1 MGLDLYSK
9 VEPYL
14 DFEDEVYLLHKQF
27 MEFVMLNELDNII
40 DIGCGQGY
48 FLENLKINGK
58 TAFGTDLSVEQI
70 KVCKAKGL
78 DAKAIPLNEVKEKY
92 DCATAIFDVL
102 NYMDK
107 NYLETF
113 IKETNLVLNQGGYFV
128 FDVNSHFGFDNIAQ
142 GCITID
148 LKDKFIAI
156 DALFEDNKLQTDI
169 TLFNKQ
175 KSNLYSKHS
184 DSIIQEY
191 HSKEYLSEL
200 LEKNGFKIQEIRE
213 FNLHS
218 DEDADK
224 YIFICK
230 KTN

>member
-27 MEFVMLNELDNII
+27 MEFVMVNELDNII

-48 FLENLKINGK
+48 FLDNLKINGK

-78 DAKAIPLNEVKEKY
+78 NAKAIPLDEVEEKF

-107 NYLETF
+107 EYLDTF
-113 IKETNLVLNQGGYFV
+113 IKQTNLVLNQGGYFV
-128 FDVNSHFGFDNIAQ
+128 FDVNSYFGFDEIAQ

-156 DALFEDNKLQTDI
+156 DALFEDEKLQTDI

-175 KSNLYSKHS
+175 KSNLYSRES

-191 HSKEYLSEL
+191 HSKEYLSKL
-200 LEKNGFKIQEIRE
+200 LENNGFKIQEIRE

-218 DEDADK
+218 DDEADK
-224 YIFICK
+224 LIFICK
-230 KTN
+230 KID

>member
-27 MEFVMLNELDNII
+27 MEFVMVNELDNII

-48 FLENLKINGK
+48 FLENLRINKK

-78 DAKAIPLNEVKEKY
+78 DAKAIPLNEVEDKY
-92 DCATAIFDVL
+92 NCATAIFDVL
-102 NYMDK
+102 NYMNKD
-107 NYLETF
+107 YLESF
-113 IKETNLVLNQGGYFV
+113 IKDVNLVLNQGGYFV
-128 FDVNSHFGFDNIAQ
+128 FDVNSYFGFDEVAQ

-156 DALFEDNKLQTDI
+156 DAVFEEDKLQTDI

-175 KSNLYSKHS
+175 KSNLYSRES

-191 HSKEYLSEL
+191 HSKEFLSNL
-200 LEKNGFKIQEIRE
+200 LEANGFTIQEVRE

-218 DEDADK
+218 DDEADK
-224 YIFICK
+224 LIFICK
-230 KTN
+230 KD

>member
-1 MGLDLYSK
+1 MGLELYSK

-27 MEFVMLNELDNII
+27 MEFVMVNELDNII

-48 FLENLKINGK
+48 FLDNLRINGK
-58 TAFGTDLSVEQI
+58 KAFGTDLSVEQI

-78 DAKAIPLNEVKEKY
+78 DAKAIALNEVKDKY

-107 NYLETF
+107 EYLKTF
-113 IKETNLVLNQGGYFV
+113 IQEANLVLNHGGYFV

-156 DALFEDNKLQTDI
+156 DANFDDNKLQTDI
-169 TLFNKQ
+169 TLFSKQ
-175 KSNLYSKHS
+175 KNKLFSKES

-191 HSKEYLSEL
+191 HSKEFLSNL
-200 LEKNGFKIQEIRE
+200 LESNGFKIQEIRE

-224 YIFICK
+224 FIFICK
-230 KTN
+230 KID

>member
-9 VEPYL
+9 VEPFL

-27 MEFVMLNELDNII
+27 MEFVMVNELDNII

-113 IKETNLVLNQGGYFV
+113 IKESNLVLNQGGYFV

-175 KSNLYSKHS
+175 KSNLYSRES

-191 HSKEYLSEL
+191 HSKEYLSKL
-200 LEKNGFKIQEIRE
+200 LENNGFKIQEIRE

-218 DEDADK
+218 EDDADK

-230 KTN
+230 KIN

>member
-1 MGLDLYSK
+1 MGLELYSK
-9 VEPYL
+9 IEPFL
-14 DFEDEVYLLHKQF
+14 DFEDEVYTLHKQF

-48 FLENLKINGK
+48 FLDNLKINKK
-58 TAFGTDLSVEQI
+58 TAFGIDLSVEQI
-70 KVCKAKGL
+70 KVCEAKNL
-78 DAKAIPLNEVKEKY
+78 NAKAIALSDVKEKY

-102 NYMDK
+102 NYIPSEH
-107 NYLETF
+107 LEGF
-113 IKETNLVLNQGGYFV
+113 IQETNLVLNQGGYFV
-128 FDVNSHFGFDNIAQ
+128 FDVNSHFGFEYIAQ

-148 LKDKFIAI
+148 LDDRFIGI
-156 DALFEDNKLQTDI
+156 DAVFENEKLQTDL
-169 TLFNKQ
+169 TLFEKNKD
-175 KSNLYSKHS
+175 NLYTKQS

-191 HSKEYLSEL
+191 HSKEFLTKL
-200 LEKNGFKIQEIRE
+200 LKKCNFEIQEIRE

-224 YIFICK
+224 LIFICK

>member
-1 MGLDLYSK
+1 MGLELYSK
-9 VEPYL
+9 VEPFL
-14 DFEDEVYLLHKQF
+14 DFEDEVYTLHKEF
-27 MEFVMLNELDNII
+27 MTFVMMNELDNII

-48 FLENLKINGK
+48 FLDNLKINKK
-58 TAFGTDLSVEQI
+58 TAFGIDLSLEQI
-70 KVCKAKGL
+70 KVCESKNL
-78 DAKAIPLNEVKEKY
+78 NAKAIALSQVKEKY

-102 NYMDK
+102 NYIPSEG
-107 NYLETF
+107 LEQF

-148 LKDKFIAI
+148 NEDRFIGI
-156 DALFEDNKLQTDI
+156 DAIFEDEKLQTDI
-169 TLFNKQ
+169 TLFEKNKDG
-175 KSNLYSKHS
+175 LYTKQS

-191 HSKEYLSEL
+191 HSKEFLCKL
-200 LEKNGFKIQEIRE
+200 LKKCNFEIVEIKE

-218 DEDADK
+218 DEEADK
-224 YIFICK
+224 LIFICK

>member
-9 VEPYL
+9 VEPFL

-27 MEFVMLNELDNII
+27 MEFVMVNELDNII

-175 KSNLYSKHS
+175 KSNLYSRES

-191 HSKEYLSEL
+191 HSKEYLSKL
-200 LEKNGFKIQEIRE
+200 LENNGFKIQEIRE

-218 DEDADK
+218 EDDADK

-230 KTN
+230 KIN

>member
-1 MGLDLYSK
+1 MGLELYSK

-27 MEFVMLNELDNII
+27 MEFVMVNELDNII

-48 FLENLKINGK
+48 FLDNLRINGK
-58 TAFGTDLSVEQI
+58 KAFGTDLSVEQI

-78 DAKAIPLNEVKEKY
+78 DAKAIALNEVKDKY

-107 NYLETF
+107 EYLKTF
-113 IKETNLVLNQGGYFV
+113 IQEANLVLNQGGYFI

-156 DALFEDNKLQTDI
+156 DANFDDNKLQTDI
-169 TLFNKQ
+169 TLFSKQ
-175 KSNLYSKHS
+175 KNKLFSKES
-184 DSIIQEY
+184 DLIIQEY
-191 HSKEYLSEL
+191 HSKEFLKEL
-200 LEKNGFKIQEIRE
+200 LESNGFKIQEIRE

-224 YIFICK
+224 FIFICK
-230 KTN
+230 KVD

>member
-1 MGLDLYSK
+1 MGLELYSK

-27 MEFVMLNELDNII
+27 MEFVMVNELDNII

-48 FLENLKINGK
+48 FLDNLRINGK
-58 TAFGTDLSVEQI
+58 KAFGTDLSVEQI

-78 DAKAIPLNEVKEKY
+78 DAKAIALNEVKDKY

-107 NYLETF
+107 EYLKTF
-113 IKETNLVLNQGGYFV
+113 VKEANLVLNQGGYFI

-156 DALFEDNKLQTDI
+156 DANFDDNKLQTDI
-169 TLFNKQ
+169 TLFSKQ
-175 KSNLYSKHS
+175 KNKLFSKET

-191 HSKEYLSEL
+191 HSKEFLSEL
-200 LEKNGFKIQEIRE
+200 LESNGFKIQEIRE

-224 YIFICK
+224 FIFICK
-230 KTN
+230 KID

>member
-9 VEPYL
+9 IEPHL

-27 MEFVMLNELDNII
+27 MEFVMVNELDNII

-48 FLENLKINGK
+48 FLDNLRINGK

-78 DAKAIPLNEVKEKY
+78 DAKAIALNEVEGKY

-107 NYLETF
+107 NYLESF
-113 IKETNLVLNQGGYFV
+113 IKDVNLVLNQGAYFV
-128 FDVNSHFGFDNIAQ
+128 FDVNSYFGFDEIAQ

-156 DALFEDNKLQTDI
+156 DAVFEDEKLQTDL
-169 TLFNKQ
+169 TLFKKE
-175 KSNLYSKHS
+175 KSNLYSRES

-191 HSKEYLSEL
+191 HSKEFLSNL
-200 LEKNGFKIQEIRE
+200 LETNGFTITEVRE

-218 DEDADK
+218 DDEADK
-224 YIFICK
+224 LIFICK
-230 KTN
+230 KD

>member
-9 VEPYL
+9 VEPFL

-27 MEFVMLNELDNII
+27 MEFVMVNELDNII

-78 DAKAIPLNEVKEKY
+78 DVKAIPLNEVKEKY

-175 KSNLYSKHS
+175 KSNLYSRES

-191 HSKEYLSEL
+191 HSKEYLSKL
-200 LEKNGFKIQEIRE
+200 LENNGFKIQEIRE

-218 DEDADK
+218 EDDADK

-230 KTN
+230 KIN

>member
-1 MGLDLYSK
+1 MGLELYSK

-27 MEFVMLNELDNII
+27 MEFVMVNELDNII

-48 FLENLKINGK
+48 FLDNLRINGK
-58 TAFGTDLSVEQI
+58 KAFGTDLSVEQI

-78 DAKAIPLNEVKEKY
+78 DAKAISLNEVKDKY

-107 NYLETF
+107 EYLKTF
-113 IKETNLVLNQGGYFV
+113 IQEANLVLNHGGYFV

-156 DALFEDNKLQTDI
+156 DANFDDNKLQTDI
-169 TLFNKQ
+169 TLFSKQ
-175 KSNLYSKHS
+175 KNKLFSKES

-191 HSKEYLSEL
+191 HSKEFLSEL
-200 LEKNGFKIQEIRE
+200 LESNGFKIQEIRE

-224 YIFICK
+224 FIFICK
-230 KTN
+230 KID

>member
-9 VEPYL
+9 VEPFL

-27 MEFVMLNELDNII
+27 MEFVMVNELDNII

-142 GCITID
+142 GCIAID

-175 KSNLYSKHS
+175 KSNLYSRES

-191 HSKEYLSEL
+191 HSKEYLSKL
-200 LEKNGFKIQEIRE
+200 LENNGFKIQEIRE

-218 DEDADK
+218 EDDADK

-230 KTN
+230 KIN

>member
-9 VEPYL
+9 VEPHL

-27 MEFVMLNELDNII
+27 MEFVMVNELDNII

-48 FLENLKINGK
+48 FLDNLRINGK
-58 TAFGTDLSVEQI
+58 TGFGTDLSVEQI

-107 NYLETF
+107 EYLETF
-113 IKETNLVLNQGGYFV
+113 VKEANLVLNQGGYFV

-175 KSNLYSKHS
+175 KSNLYSKES

-200 LEKNGFKIQEIRE
+200 LEKNGFKIQELRE

-230 KTN
+230 KID

>member
-27 MEFVMLNELDNII
+27 MELVMVNELDNII

-48 FLENLKINGK
+48 FLDNLRINGK
-58 TAFGTDLSVEQI
+58 IAFGTDLSAEQI
-70 KVCKAKGL
+70 KVCKSKGL
-78 DAKAIPLNEVKEKY
+78 DAKAIPLNKVEEKY

-113 IKETNLVLNQGGYFV
+113 IKETNLVLNQGGYFL
-128 FDVNSHFGFDNIAQ
+128 FDVNSYFGFDNIAQ

-156 DALFEDNKLQTDI
+156 DALFKNEKLQTDI

-175 KSNLYSKHS
+175 KSNLYSKES

-191 HSKEYLSEL
+191 HSKEYLSKL
-200 LEKNGFKIQEIRE
+200 LENNGFKIQEIRE

-230 KTN
+230 KIN

>member
-1 MGLDLYSK
+1 MGLELYSK

-27 MEFVMLNELDNII
+27 MEFVMVNELDNII

-48 FLENLKINGK
+48 FLDNLRINGK
-58 TAFGTDLSVEQI
+58 KAFGTDLSVEQI

-78 DAKAIPLNEVKEKY
+78 DAKAISLNEVKDKY

-107 NYLETF
+107 EYLKTF
-113 IKETNLVLNQGGYFV
+113 IQEANLVLNHGGYFI

-156 DALFEDNKLQTDI
+156 DANFDDNKLQTDI
-169 TLFNKQ
+169 TLFSKQ
-175 KSNLYSKHS
+175 KNKLFSKES

-191 HSKEYLSEL
+191 HSKEFLSNL
-200 LEKNGFKIQEIRE
+200 LESNGFKIQEIRE

-224 YIFICK
+224 FIFICK
-230 KTN
+230 KID

>member
-1 MGLDLYSK
+1 MGLELYSK
-9 VEPYL
+9 IEPYL

-27 MEFVMLNELDNII
+27 MEFVMVKELDNII

-48 FLENLKINGK
+48 FLENLRINGK
-58 TAFGTDLSVEQI
+58 KAFGTDLSVEQI

-78 DAKAIPLNEVKEKY
+78 DAKAIALNEVKDKY

-107 NYLETF
+107 EYLETF
-113 IKETNLVLNQGGYFV
+113 VKEANLVLNQGGYFV

-156 DALFEDNKLQTDI
+156 DANFDDNKLQTDI
-169 TLFNKQ
+169 TLFSKQ
-175 KSNLYSKHS
+175 KNKLFSKES

-191 HSKEYLSEL
+191 HSKEFLSNL
-200 LEKNGFKIQEIRE
+200 LEKNGFKIEEIRE

-224 YIFICK
+224 FIFICK
-230 KTN
+230 KID

>member
-9 VEPYL
+9 VEPFL

-27 MEFVMLNELDNII
+27 MEFVMVNELDNII

-78 DAKAIPLNEVKEKY
+78 DAKAIPLNEVEEKY
-92 DCATAIFDVL
+92 NCATAIFDVL

-113 IKETNLVLNQGGYFV
+113 IKETNLVLNQGGYFI

-175 KSNLYSKHS
+175 KSNLYSRES

-191 HSKEYLSEL
+191 HSKEYLSKL
-200 LEKNGFKIQEIRE
+200 LETNGFKIQEIRE

-218 DEDADK
+218 EDDADK

-230 KTN
+230 KIN

>member
-9 VEPYL
+9 VEPFL

-27 MEFVMLNELDNII
+27 MEFVMVNELDNII

-48 FLENLKINGK
+48 FLENLKINDK
-58 TAFGTDLSVEQI
+58 KAFGTDLSVEQI

-78 DAKAIPLNEVKEKY
+78 DAKAIPLNEVEEKY
-92 DCATAIFDVL
+92 NCATAIFDVL

-113 IKETNLVLNQGGYFV
+113 IKETNLVLNQGGYFI

-175 KSNLYSKHS
+175 KSNLYSRES

-191 HSKEYLSEL
+191 HSKEYLSKL
-200 LEKNGFKIQEIRE
+200 LETNGFKIQEIRE

-218 DEDADK
+218 EDDADK

>member
-9 VEPYL
+9 VEPFL

-27 MEFVMLNELDNII
+27 MEFVIVNELDNII

-48 FLENLKINGK
+48 FLENLRINGK

-175 KSNLYSKHS
+175 KSNLYSRES

-191 HSKEYLSEL
+191 HSKEYLSKL
-200 LEKNGFKIQEIRE
+200 LENNGFKIQEIRE

-218 DEDADK
+218 EDDADK

-230 KTN
+230 KIN